1 MYADVII
8 PLALPRNYTWSVPEK
23 WLGQVR
29 EGCRVEVELRN
40 KKYAGIVRRLH
51 NEKPPAFEPK
61 PIGNL
66 LDTEPILHPA
76 QLKLWEWISGYYLCS
91 EGEVMAAALPAHFK
105 LSSETILVFNEEAG
119 DDFTHLDND
128 EFLVAEALQIKKELK
143 LSEVQQLLDSSHV
156 YPVIK
161 RLIEKKVCF
170 VWESL
175 KETYAAKTE
184 NYVILAPEYSNE
196 DKLAE
201 LLNNWGR
208 APKQQELLLAY
219 LHISRTE
226 GSVTRPEL
234 LKKAGASEAQLK
246 GLVEKNILK
255 IEKRRVDR
263 IKYLPHDVN
272 IDFELTPAQQKAFD
286 QINEVFGGAK
296 PRSVCLLHGVTSS
309 GKTQVYIRQIEEV
322 ISHGRQVLYLLPEI
336 ALTSQIIRRLQK
348 HFGGLIGIY
357 HSKFSQNERVETWN
371 KIRTGEIK
379 IILGARSSIFLPFQD
394 LGLIVV
400 DEEHDTSYKQQEP
413 APRYHARDAAIY
425 YASLFGAKV
434 LLGSAT
440 PSVETY
446 YNAVSGKYGLV
457 ELMERYGQIQLP
469 EITVIDTKA
478 LRFVK
483 KAPGE
488 KTRSQPYRGADWLRD
503 TPAARGASGKAGHNH
518 PASHNPAEGLFAG
531 PAIPDGQDGKPAS
544 AEEGPGT
551 GSRDNGKPILSPAL
565 FTAIEQS
572 LASGKQVILFQN
584 RRGYSPYQVCEVCG
598 WIPQCRNCDV
608 SLNFHKLTNKLHCH
622 YCGTVYPPVNT
633 CAACG
638 NHKFVQ
644 RNFGTE
650 RIEEYLEEVF
660 PKARVARMDI
670 DSVRGKT
677 AHDSL
682 IQQFEQQRVDILVGT
697 QMVVKGLDFDNVN
710 LVGILD
716 GDSILNFAD
725 FRVNERAFQLMEQVS
740 GRAGRKGDQGIVL
753 IQVSNIAHPVL
764 GYVKAHDY
772 RLFFEHELA
781 HRQAFGYPPYTR
793 VIQVTFRHKDKEIV
807 QSAAQFFAN
816 NLKKEFGPYLVGPAE
831 PVIARIRN
839 QYLMEL
845 MLKLPKDGHTINFAK
860 HVIQQQTAIVQNNQK
875 WRSVVIIPD
884 VDAI

>member
-1 MYADVII
+1 MYVDVII

-61 PIGNL
+61 AIGNL
-66 LDTEPILHPA
+66 LDTEPILHPE
-76 QLKLWEWISGYYLCS
+76 QLKLWEWIAGYYLCS

-119 DDFTHLDND
+119 EDFTHLDND

-143 LSEVQQLLDSSHV
+143 LAEVQQLLDSNHV

-184 NYVILAPEYSNE
+184 NYVILSPEYSNE

-219 LHISRTE
+219 LHLSRTE
-226 GSVTRPEL
+226 GAVTRPEL
-234 LKKAGASEAQLK
+234 LKKSGASEAQLK

-263 IKYLPHDVN
+263 IKYLARDVN
-272 IDFELTPAQQKAFD
+272 IDFELTPAQQLAFD
-286 QINEVFGGAK
+286 QINEVFEGGGKSGVARADPSDVEGRK
-296 PRSVCLLHGVTSS
+296 PRAVCLLHGVTSS
-309 GKTQVYIRQIEEV
+309 GKTQVYIRQIEQA
-322 ISHGRQVLYLLPEI
+322 ISKGRQVLYLLPEI

-357 HSKFSQNERVETWN
+357 HSKFSQNERLETWN

-379 IILGARSSIFLPFQD
+379 IILGARSSIFLPFRD
-394 LGLIVV
+394 LGLIVT

-483 KAPGE
+483 KAPAASAE
-488 KTRSQPYRGADWLRD
+488 PYRGADWLRD
-503 TPAARGASGKAGHNH
+503 
-518 PASHNPAEGLFAG
+518 
-531 PAIPDGQDGKPAS
+531 KP

-565 FTAIEQS
+565 HTAIEQS

-753 IQVSNIAHPVL
+753 IQVSNIAHPIL
-764 GYVKAHDY
+764 AYVKAHDY
-772 RLFFEHELA
+772 KLFFEHELA

-793 VIQVTFRHKDKEIV
+793 VIQVTFRHKDKDIV
-807 QSAAQFFAN
+807 GSAAQFFAN

-845 MLKLPKDGHTINFAK
+845 MLKLPKGGHTINFAK
-860 HVIQQQTAIVQNNQK
+860 QVIQQQTAIVQNNQK